1 MCICVLFVKRVVFV
15 VSFIWFSYLL
25 NGKVIEVINY
35 RVDVLN
41 ELVYKECKR
50 LLYLKKYLYS
60 VGYEVDEK
68 REDFF

>member
-1 MCICVLFVKRVVFV
+1 MVFV

-41 ELVYKECKR
+41 ELVYKECKW

-68 REDFF
+68 REDFFWLNCS